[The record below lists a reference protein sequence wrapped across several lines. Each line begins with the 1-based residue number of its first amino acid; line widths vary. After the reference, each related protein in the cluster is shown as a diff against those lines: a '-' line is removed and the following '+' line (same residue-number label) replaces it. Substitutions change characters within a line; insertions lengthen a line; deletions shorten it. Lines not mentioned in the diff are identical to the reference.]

1 MDGQNSVAKADVSV
15 SSRKPCSLQNNSS
28 HALDSDKPVKPRLN
42 LTFSIMKNQNFILS
56 RLQLR
61 FNVFHCSNK

>member
-28 HALDSDKPVKPRLN
+28 HALDSDKPVKPSLN
-42 LTFSIMKNQNFILS
+42 LTFSS
-56 RLQLR
+56 
-61 FNVFHCSNK
+61 